1 MVRAL
6 RNADRA
12 VVSSPSVEEALR
24 RAMGD
29 AAPPPI
35 HVVPHGLVRQNPFA
49 AERPFARLQVT
60 KQLDL
65 PPDAFLVLGCG
76 FACQRKGFDVF
87 GTVLREVAAR
97 PEGSDCHFV
106 WVGGRDEPFATW
118 CRHDFARAG
127 VAYRL
132 HHVEGVTDP
141 SLYYAAAD
149 LFAMTSREDPFPTVV
164 MEAMEAG
171 VPVLAFAGA
180 GDAPLAIG
188 SEAGVTL
195 PYLDASAMARA
206 ILELKGDP
214 DRRRRLGAAG
224 AARVRELYPFERY
237 FEVVA
242 DLVQQVR

>member
-1 MVRAL
+1 MG
-6 RNADRA
+6 
-12 VVSSPSVEEALR
+12 EA
-24 RAMGD
+24 G
-29 AAPPPI
+29 PPPI
-35 HVVPHGLVRQNPFA
+35 RVVPHGLVRQNPFT
-49 AERPFARLQVT
+49 AERAFARLQVV

-65 PPDAFLVLGCG
+65 PSDAFLVLGCG

-97 PEGSDCHFV
+97 PEGDGCHFV

-118 CRHDFARAG
+118 CRHDVARAG
-127 VAYRL
+127 VADRL
-132 HHVEGVTDP
+132 HLVEGVADP

-195 PYLDASAMARA
+195 PYLDATAMARA
-206 ILELKGDP
+206 VLELKGDP
-214 DRRRRLGAAG
+214 SRRRRLGAAG
-224 AARVRELYPFERY
+224 AARVRALYPFERY